1 MPGVSITQ
9 CNRMGGQGSSRL
21 EHSSRADLARCGTPA
36 LSWRY
41 PGTDFPRF
49 QPKSA
54 LSVTSGETLHRKR
67 RCPIPSANSLYSKIL
82 AICLVLHLVICTHP
96 PTRLGSL
103 APAVPCDG
111 RPILSLTDP
120 SARTRTT
127 RREVARKKTTA
138 KPPPA
143 TDLASALVAVCI
155 VRDAVTVN
163 SQTIPAHPIPS
174 HPARCRIPPP
184 RSLSLAAVNR
194 MQHRRLRWQ
203 QQAHPH
209 PSYPSL
215 RVAPRPLAHR
225 ATTPT
230 SCPALL

>member
-1 MPGVSITQ
+1 MGTTSRSKSDRRLARRVSITQ

-21 EHSSRADLARCGTPA
+21 EHSSRAGLARCGTPA
-36 LSWRY
+36 LFWRY

-67 RCPIPSANSLYSKIL
+67 RCPIPSAKSPYLKYSKVP
-82 AICLVLHLVICTHP
+82 AICIGLHLVICTIP
-96 PTRLGSL
+96 PTRSGSL

-127 RREVARKKTTA
+127 RREVATKKTTS

-143 TDLASALVAVCI
+143 NDLASALVAVCI

-163 SQTIPAHPIPS
+163 S
-174 HPARCRIPPP
+174 
-184 RSLSLAAVNR
+184 
-194 MQHRRLRWQ
+194 
-203 QQAHPH
+203 
-209 PSYPSL
+209 
-215 RVAPRPLAHR
+215 
-225 ATTPT
+225 
-230 SCPALL
+230 